1 MIKQENRKC
10 KNTLQVSN
18 KQKKTRYIHLALNI
32 EVPEPRCTQENKFN

>member
-10 KNTLQVSN
+10 KNTLQVPN
-18 KQKKTRYIHLALNI
+18 KQKTCYIRLALNI